1 MEYLAYTVLKL
12 KITVSKFIYYKI
24 AVFAELEFFY
34 NYEMALFKFQQNRM
48 VTTWHHTYILK
59 KACYLK
65 ALCDEEACNNGKRY
79 NSRLIKEIIESGNVD
94 NFTLVKYICSYTD
107 LEIVSFLFSKTGKY
121 YNFGLQK
128 ACKHNNMKVIDFLI
142 KKGANINDGLL
153 VAAAYNNLGLIKYL
167 ISCFSPSSFLRSKN
181 EGEGRKDKNEGEGE
195 IEIVDFNG
203 IFKMACFHNHKSII
217 RYIWAEYPVDL
228 NEGLF
233 SACRGK
239 NVKLVKKL
247 IKNGATKLNKGLLV
261 ASSEND
267 LLTVLF
273 LISKGANNLNEAFGV
288 ACYYH
293 SNTVIAYF
301 IPRGVDF
308 NYGLKHAC
316 KGGQINII
324 KFLIECG
331 ASDINGCFYEA
342 CKHGDLDI
350 VMYLIERGATV
361 FDTGLQGAAESEFFE
376 EVSEKLLELGANPDY
391 GLIGA
396 CNKGDY
402 TSMKYFIDHGAQNI
416 FEMMDIHKN
425 NSEIMNNLNCI
436 LNKNKCN
443 TLFTHLTK
451 ISEN

>member
-48 VTTWHHTYILK
+48 VTTWHHTHILK

-65 ALCDEEACNNGKRY
+65 ALCNEEVWKNRY
-79 NSRLIKEIIESGNVD
+79 NSRLLKEIIESGNVD

-107 LEIVSFLFSKTGKY
+107 LEIVTFLFSKTGKY

-128 ACKHNNMKVIDFLI
+128 ACKHNNIKVIDFLI

-167 ISCFSPSSFLRSKN
+167 ISCFSPSSPFSFLRSKN
-181 EGEGRKDKNEGEGE
+181 EGEKEKET
-195 IEIVDFNG
+195 VDFNG

-267 LLTVLF
+267 LLTLLF

-308 NYGLKHAC
+308 NYGLKNAC
-316 KGGQINII
+316 RGGQINII

-361 FDTGLQGAAESEFFE
+361 FDTGLQGAAESEFPE
-376 EVSEKLLELGANPDY
+376 EVCEKLLELGANPDY

-402 TSMKYFIDHGAQNI
+402 TLMKYFIDHGAQNI

-436 LNKNKCN
+436 LTN
-443 TLFTHLTK
+443 